1 MRRRFSNAPHH
12 QTSAVPRRSAV
23 KGTSPLSPPCYWTL
37 TFSKGLGSLV
47 IEELAE
53 RGIRIASQ
61 LINDEEI
68 SFSGVQALG
77 NKLITIRTASAL
89 FRGIILPIDRPRG
102 ITSYEYRQAMR
113 LLFEDVSRITPLTTF
128 QSIRLEGAGK
138 ETATFKKLGAFFE
151 ELTSCPYR
159 PDDPDADLVV
169 RIRRP
174 LREQGWEIL
183 VRATRRPLA
192 TRPWRESNFRGAISG
207 PLAAAMV
214 RLGRPSRRDVVLNLP
229 CGSGTILGE
238 LLEMGHVGRLIGLDI
253 SDLALAAARVNTA
266 SWPPARAMHLVRGE
280 LCQLPF
286 PDKVASLVISDPPW
300 GESMGNRRD
309 AKILCA
315 PMLQEMNRVLADN
328 GRIVIISPHQEQLQ
342 RAAQPFFTLERSLRV
357 FQRGFHPYISVFRKR
372 QVTPIP

>member
-1 MRRRFSNAPHH
+1 MA
-12 QTSAVPRRSAV
+12 RRSPV
-23 KGTSPLSPPCYWTL
+23 KRTSLLSPSCYWTL

-47 IEELAE
+47 VEELGE
-53 RGIRIASQ
+53 KGIRIASQ
-61 LINDEEI
+61 LIDDEEI
-68 SFSGVQALG
+68 SFSGAQASG
-77 NKLITIRTASAL
+77 SKLVTIRTASAL

-102 ITSYEYRQAMR
+102 ITSYEYRKAMG

-128 QSIRLEGAGK
+128 KAMRLEGAGK
-138 ETATFKKLGAFFE
+138 ETATFKKLGAFFQ

-159 PDDPDADLVV
+159 PDDPNADLVI

-183 VRATRRPLA
+183 VRATPRPLA
-192 TRPWRESNFRGAISG
+192 TRPWRESNFRGALAG

-214 RLGRPSRRDVVLNLP
+214 RLGRPHKRDLVLNLP

-253 SDLALAAARVNTA
+253 SEYALAAARANTT
-266 SWPPARAMHLVRGE
+266 SCPPSRAVHLVRGD

-286 PDKVASLVISDPPW
+286 PDKLASLVISDPPW

-315 PMLQEMNRVLADN
+315 PMLREIDRVLTDN
-328 GRIVIISPHQEQLQ
+328 GRLVIISPHDEQLQ

-357 FQRGFHPYISVFRKR
+357 FQRGFHPYISVFRKKR
-372 QVTPIP
+372 PIIGGANAS